1 MKKLPRITESF
12 LVKRIKR
19 IIKEEED
26 EVEEVRITPQQ
37 YYDLLKAVYYKATS
51 IPRLSRFKGKK
62 LVIVGDLDLSNFR
75 GQKFLTDLGPIK
87 VLGNIDISYTNI
99 KSLDNVEI
107 TGNSRYWQTPYDG
120 VMNAR
125 RQRAKEREQDSKRE
139 DDEWNLNDTDEVGE
153 KAHAAFEYAVQEGN
167 LKILTDDD
175 KERVEEIRNEI
186 TELEEQQKNLDTGE
200 ESYDDEWSAI
210 EERIDNLNEEK
221 DELLDGTTDVYD
233 LYPNGTHYD
242 MTSFESLSTGHEYA
256 VGTIDEADQSV
267 EDYYEDILDRP
278 TDYFSKDYLSYF
290 IDEEEV
296 KDQFRD
302 SVEDWIRDSPED
314 YGVDKE
320 LSRSQKEEIWL
331 LEMEKY
337 IFENTGVRFPIQYQ
351 TKEDGGVFDF
361 QDDKDN
367 HFQYYNENGNWVL
380 DKDGVRVDP
389 NKIYDDEDTSDQQ
402 DDKDSRISDIEY
414 EIQEIKDNPDG
425 EPDEDSINDA
435 IETYLDDEI
444 GDDPLRWLTG
454 QDYEIDDFIDTRRLK
469 EQLVND
475 SDYGEVLNSYN
486 WSYDE
491 IRINGNN
498 YIVMRTD

>member
-1 MKKLPRITESF
+1 MKKLPKITESF
-12 LVKRIKR
+12 LIKKIKR
-19 IIKEEED
+19 LIKEEE
-26 EVEEVRITPQQ
+26 VEEIRITPQQ
-37 YYDLLKAVYYKATS
+37 YYDLLKAVYYKAQA

-62 LVIVGDLDLSNFR
+62 IVVVGDLDLSKFR
-75 GQKFLTDLGPIK
+75 GQKYLTDLGPIK
-87 VLGNIDISYTNI
+87 VLGNIDISYTGI
-99 KSLDNVEI
+99 KSLDDVEI
-107 TGNSRYWQTPYDG
+107 TGYSRYWQTPYDA
-120 VMNAR
+120 VMRAR
-125 RQRAKEREQDSKRE
+125 RQRAKEQEQDRKRE
-139 DDEWNLNDTDEVGE
+139 ENDWDLTYTNEEGE
-153 KAHAAFEYAVQEGN
+153 KAHAAFEYAENDGD
-167 LKILTDDD
+167 LKKLTDDD
-175 KERVEEIRNEI
+175 KERVEEIKREI
-186 TELEEQQKNLDTGE
+186 EELEDQQNNLDAGE

-256 VGTIDEADQSV
+256 VGTIDEADQSL
-267 EDYYEDILDRP
+267 EDYYEEIIERP

-296 KDQFRD
+296 KEQFRD
-302 SVEDWIRDSPED
+302 TVEDWIRDSPED

-337 IFENTGVRFPIQYQ
+337 IFENTGVRFPIQYP
-351 TKEDGGVFDF
+351 TKEDGGIFDF

-367 HFQYYNENGNWVL
+367 HFQYYNEGGNWVL

-425 EPDEDSINDA
+425 EPDESSIEQA
-435 IETYLDDEI
+435 IEDYLDDEI
-444 GDDPLRWLTG
+444 GDDPLRWLKHQG
-454 QDYEIDDFIDTRRLK
+454 YDIDNFIDTRRLK
-469 EQLVND
+469 EQLIND
-475 SDYGEVLNSYN
+475 ADYGEVLNSYN
-486 WSYDE
+486 GNYDE
-491 IRINGNN
+491 IKVNN
-498 YIVMRTD
+498 TYYIVMRIN

>member
-1 MKKLPRITESF
+1 MKRLPKITESF
-12 LVKRIKR
+12 LIKRIKR
-19 IIKEEED
+19 LIKEE

-37 YYDLLKAVYYKATS
+37 YYDLLKAVYYKAQA

-62 LVIVGDLDLSNFR
+62 VVVVGDLDLTKFK

-87 VLGNIDISYTNI
+87 VIGNIDISYTGI
-99 KSLDNVEI
+99 KSLDDVEI
-107 TGNSRYWQTPYDG
+107 TGYSRYWQTPYDS
-120 VMNAR
+120 VMQAR

-153 KAHAAFEYAVQEGN
+153 KAHVAFEYAVQEGN

-175 KERVEEIRNEI
+175 KERVEEIKREI
-186 TELEEQQKNLDTGE
+186 VELEEQQNNLDAGE

-221 DELLDGTTDVYD
+221 DELLDGTADVYD

-256 VGTIDEADQSV
+256 VGTIDEADQSL

-302 SVEDWIRDSPED
+302 RVEDWIRDSPED

-337 IFENTGVRFPIQYQ
+337 IFENTGVRFPIKYQ
-351 TKEDGGVFDF
+351 TKEDGNVFDF
-361 QDDKDN
+361 EDGEGN
-367 HFQYYNENGNWVL
+367 RFQYYDEGGNWVL

-425 EPDEDSINDA
+425 EPDEDSISDA
-435 IETYLDDEI
+435 VEAYLDDEI

-454 QDYEIDDFIDTRRLK
+454 QGYEIDDFIDTRRLK

-475 SDYGEVLNSYN
+475 SDYGETLNSYN
-486 WSYDE
+486 GSYDE

>member
-1 MKKLPRITESF
+1 MKKLPKITESF
-12 LVKRIKR
+12 LIKRIKR
-19 IIKEEED
+19 LIKEEEL
-26 EVEEVRITPQQ
+26 EQVRITPQQ
-37 YYDLLKAVYYKATS
+37 YYDLLKAVYYKAQA

-62 LVIVGDLDLSNFR
+62 IVIVGNLDLRPFR
-75 GQKFLTDLGPIK
+75 DQKYLTDLGPIK

-99 KSLDNVEI
+99 KSLDNVET
-107 TGNSRYWQTPYDG
+107 TGYSSYFQTPYDG
-120 VMNAR
+120 VMRAR
-125 RQRAKEREQDSKRE
+125 RQKAKEREQDSKRE

-186 TELEEQQKNLDTGE
+186 TELEEQQKNLDAGE

-210 EERIDNLNEEK
+210 EERIDNLNEEM
-221 DELLDGTTDVYD
+221 ETLLDNTADVYD

-267 EDYYEDILDRP
+267 EDYYEEMVERP
-278 TDYFSKDYLSYF
+278 TEYFSKDYLSYF

-302 SVEDWIRDSPED
+302 TVEDWIRDSPED

-367 HFQYYNENGNWVL
+367 HFQYYNEGGNWVL
-380 DKDGVRVDP
+380 DKDGVRIDP
-389 NKIYDDEDTSDQQ
+389 NQIYDDEDTSDQQ

-444 GDDPLRWLTG
+444 GDDPLRWLKHQG
-454 QDYEIDDFIDTRRLK
+454 YDIDDFIDTKRLK
-469 EQLVND
+469 EQLVGD
-475 SDYGEVLNSYN
+475 SDYGDALNSYDGN
-486 WSYDE
+486 YDE
-491 IRINGNN
+491 IRVNN
-498 YIVMRTD
+498 TSYIVMRTN

>member
-1 MKKLPRITESF
+1 MR
-12 LVKRIKR
+12 
-19 IIKEEED
+19 
-26 EVEEVRITPQQ
+26 
-37 YYDLLKAVYYKATS
+37 
-51 IPRLSRFKGKK
+51 
-62 LVIVGDLDLSNFR
+62 
-75 GQKFLTDLGPIK
+75 
-87 VLGNIDISYTNI
+87 
-99 KSLDNVEI
+99 
-107 TGNSRYWQTPYDG
+107 
-120 VMNAR
+120 AR
-125 RQRAKEREQDSKRE
+125 RQKAKVREQDSKRE

-186 TELEEQQKNLDTGE
+186 TELEEQQKNLDAGE

-210 EERIDNLNEEK
+210 EERIDNLNEEM
-221 DELLDGTTDVYD
+221 ETLLDNTADVY
-233 LYPNGTHYD
+233 
-242 MTSFESLSTGHEYA
+242 EIIE
-256 VGTIDEADQSV
+256 
-267 EDYYEDILDRP
+267 RP
-278 TDYFSKDYLSYF
+278 TEYFSKDYLSYF

-302 SVEDWIRDSPED
+302 TVEDWIRDSPED

-367 HFQYYNENGNWVL
+367 HFQYYNEGGNWVL
-380 DKDGVRVDP
+380 DKDGVRIDP
-389 NKIYDDEDTSDQQ
+389 NQIYDDEDTSDQQ

-444 GDDPLRWLTG
+444 GDDPLRWLKHQG
-454 QDYEIDDFIDTRRLK
+454 YDIDDFIDTKRLK
-469 EQLVND
+469 EQLVGD
-475 SDYGEVLNSYN
+475 SDYGDALNSYDGN
-486 WSYDE
+486 YDE
-491 IRINGNN
+491 IRVNN
-498 YIVMRTD
+498 TSYIVMRTN